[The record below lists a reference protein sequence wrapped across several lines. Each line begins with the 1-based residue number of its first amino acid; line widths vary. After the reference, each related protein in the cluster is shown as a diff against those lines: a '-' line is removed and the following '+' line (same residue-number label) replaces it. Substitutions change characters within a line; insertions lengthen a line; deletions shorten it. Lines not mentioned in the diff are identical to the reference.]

1 MSESWLL
8 RAAVCVELNSVKAEL
23 VKNAW
28 DYRWSCVH
36 AHLSGKDIQ
45 GIVQVEKL
53 LSLTGDWK
61 DYLLEAQGNQVKGI
75 EQHERTGRPLGGERF
90 IEKAEHLLQRELKKK
105 KTGPEIVALHAI
117 LVLCI
122 NRNRLLYYVLLDIHL
137 IKPSCICLND

>member
-8 RAAVCVELNSVKAEL
+8 RAAACVELNSVKAEL

-61 DYLLEAQGNQVKGI
+61 DYLLEAQGYQVKGI
-75 EQHERTGRPLGGERF
+75 EQHERTGRPLCGERF
-90 IEKAEHLLQRELKKK
+90 IERQ
-105 KTGPEIVALHAI
+105 
-117 LVLCI
+117 
-122 NRNRLLYYVLLDIHL
+122 N
-137 IKPSCICLND
+137 ICYSGN